1 MAVRVRIPSGLRSM
15 TGGQSVVE
23 AEGGSVAAVI
33 EHMGQRYPGL
43 KERVCGDD
51 DCGRRLINIYV
62 QGEDI
67 KFLSGMETEL
77 KDGAELMLIPA
88 AAGG

>member
-1 MAVRVRIPSGLRSM
+1 MAVRVRIPSGLRSV

-23 AEGGSVAAVI
+23 AEGGTVAAVI
-33 EHMGQRYPGL
+33 EHIEQRYPGL
-43 KERVCGDD
+43 KSRVCGDEGCD
-51 DCGRRLINIYV
+51 RRLINIYV

-67 KFLSGMETEL
+67 KFLSGMATEL